1 MPFWIILII
10 LFISAV
16 IVFGIYEWYEHAFP
30 KKQCYDIQGQ
40 SVSAKLL
47 VLSDLHCNPFLLK
60 NKAFL
65 ERLQKEQPDGIC
77 IAGDVI
83 NKYDGEKNFSVIP
96 FLKELSQI
104 APVYYSFGNHES
116 KWRNVAPEQFLAYK
130 EQVLKLGIHLLDNES
145 AYLQKGDKTIQ
156 VTGFTLPRELFQ
168 KGKFPQIPEEI
179 LDSVRSQLHT
189 NVDYTILLA
198 HSPEYIELYEQ
209 LPVQLVCSGHLH
221 GGLVRL
227 PLLGGI
233 VSPQLRLPV
242 YTKGLYQRKNMHLL
256 VSAGLGS
263 HTIWMRVWNR
273 VEYIQLTLREDLQNG
288 NTGKVRSI

>member
-1 MPFWIILII
+1 MCKKHRNGGSRMPFWGILII

-16 IVFGIYEWYEHAFP
+16 IIFCIYEWYEHAFP
-30 KKQCYDIQGQ
+30 KKQCYNIQGQ

-60 NKAFL
+60 NKAFF
-65 ERLQKEQPDGIC
+65 ERLRKEQPNGIC

-83 NKYDGEKNFSVIP
+83 NKYDGEKNFAVLP
-96 FLKELSQI
+96 FLQELSQI
-104 APVYYSFGNHES
+104 APVYYAFGNHES
-116 KWRNVAPEQFLAYK
+116 KWRTVAPEQFAIYK
-130 EQVLKLGIHLLDNES
+130 EQVLKFGIHFLDNES
-145 AYLQKGDKTIQ
+145 AYLQKGNKTIQ
-156 VTGFTLPRELFQ
+156 IVGFTLPRELFQ
-168 KGKFPQIPEEI
+168 KGKFPQIQAEM
-179 LDSVRSQLHT
+179 LDPIRSQLHT
-189 NVDYTILLA
+189 KADYIILLA

-242 YTKGLYQRKNMHLL
+242 HTKGLYKRKKLHLL

-273 VEYIQLTLREDLQNG
+273 VEYIQLN
-288 NTGKVRSI
+288 IM

>member
-1 MPFWIILII
+1 MCKKHRNGGNRMPFGVILII
-10 LFISAV
+10 LFISAG

-60 NKAFL
+60 NKTFL
-65 ERLQKEQPDGIC
+65 ERIRKEQPDGIC

-83 NKYDGEKNFSVIP
+83 NKYDGEKNFAVLP
-96 FLKELSQI
+96 FLQELSQI

-116 KWRNVAPEQFLAYK
+116 KWSMVAPEQFTRYK
-130 EQVLKLGIHLLDNES
+130 EQVSKLGIHFLDNTS
-145 AYLQKGDKTIQ
+145 AYLQTGNKTIQ
-156 VTGFTLPRELFQ
+156 IIGFTLPRELFQ
-168 KGKFPQIPEEI
+168 KGKFPQVQAEL
-179 LDSVRSQLHT
+179 LDPVRSQLHT
-189 NVDYTILLA
+189 KADYTILLA
-198 HSPEYIELYEQ
+198 HSPEYIALYEQ

-227 PLLGGI
+227 PFLGGI

-242 YTKGLYQRKNMHLL
+242 HTKGLYERKKLHLL

-263 HTIWMRVWNR
+263 HTIWMRVCNR
-273 VEYIQLTLREDLQNG
+273 VEYICL
-288 NTGKVRSI
+288 KIM